1 MQITQPVTMLTDYA
15 LGAVTFYFAFVLA
28 RTMGPRNR
36 VSGWL
41 WSAAFGFS
49 AVGALVG
56 GSFHAFALELAESTL
71 HPLWTITVFCI
82 GTSLGLMVGGVHAA
96 YIKKEDGSMK
106 WLAAGILM
114 TVVGLAV
121 QLTGFRHTEDFNHND
136 VFHVIQIAAY
146 YFLFRFARMLQ
157 DRFSMPSQ

>member
-1 MQITQPVTMLTDYA
+1 MRRLQGRSINYCCALSRAAVINRPPLQHAHLQMQITQPVTMLTDYA

-28 RTMGPRNR
+28 RTMGPHNR

-71 HPLWTITVFCI
+71 HTLWT
-82 GTSLGLMVGGVHAA
+82 
-96 YIKKEDGSMK
+96 
-106 WLAAGILM
+106 
-114 TVVGLAV
+114 
-121 QLTGFRHTEDFNHND
+121 
-136 VFHVIQIAAY
+136 
-146 YFLFRFARMLQ
+146 
-157 DRFSMPSQ
+157 